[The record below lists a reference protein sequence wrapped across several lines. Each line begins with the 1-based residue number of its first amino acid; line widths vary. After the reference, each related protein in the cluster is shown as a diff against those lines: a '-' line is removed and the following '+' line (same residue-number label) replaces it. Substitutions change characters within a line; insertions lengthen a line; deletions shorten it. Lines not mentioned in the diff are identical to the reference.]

1 MYLLKHVE
9 RGLSS
14 EGEFLDAFL
23 RPASNHAN
31 NGIPLSTTTY
41 VALSRFKNL
50 LLLVKVCQ
58 YSKIALT
65 SSVLDI
71 AHNMLIKVAGPS
83 NKVPQSVIQNV
94 WLDVGKYKHLVY
106 SLSNSLI
113 GVYGIDV
120 VI

>member
-1 MYLLKHVE
+1 MKHFE

-14 EGEFLDAFL
+14 EGEFLEAFL

-50 LLLVKVCQ
+50 LLLAKLCS
-58 YSKIALT
+58 YSKIALM
-65 SSVLDI
+65 SSAFDTV
-71 AHNMLIKVAGPS
+71 HNILIKAPGPA
-83 NKVPQSVIQNV
+83 NKAPQSVILNV
-94 WLDVGKYKHLVY
+94 WLDLGKCKHLVY

-113 GVYGIDV
+113 GVYGVDV
-120 VI
+120 FM